1 MLPLSF
7 CVIERLLFLK
17 SPSFVIFVPLKELE
31 VVFLFIELS
40 LDLFVS
46 FALNPIKILSPL
58 LFFLVFNVTHV
69 AESQCTYFVLLAETL
84 TIVSHI

>member
-17 SPSFVIFVPLKELE
+17 SPPFINFIPLEELE
-31 VVFLFIELS
+31 IVFLFVELS
-40 LDLFVS
+40 LDFFVS

-58 LFFLVFNVTHV
+58 LFFLVFNVTNV